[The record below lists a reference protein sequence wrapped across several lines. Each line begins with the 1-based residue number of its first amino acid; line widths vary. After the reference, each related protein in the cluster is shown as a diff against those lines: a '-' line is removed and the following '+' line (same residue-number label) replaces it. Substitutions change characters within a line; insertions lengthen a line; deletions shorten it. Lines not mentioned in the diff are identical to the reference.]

1 MKIGNSS
8 FVLKFNDN
16 KLNVNCFQNISR
28 LLATITMLFARNVT
42 IRFTLNTIA
51 SIYTIL
57 EKIFLLL

>member
-28 LLATITMLFARNVT
+28 LLAIITMLFARNVT
-42 IRFTLNTIA
+42 IRLTLNTIA